1 MSCSALGTPRRA
13 KMSMCCAS
21 DELIA
26 GLGAALSVLMSILE
40 TCTGPA
46 GKMVLIP
53 GTYEFYLL
61 AFAVS
66 VKF

>member
-1 MSCSALGTPRRA
+1 
-13 KMSMCCAS
+13 MSMCCAS